1 MHSDSGI
8 GCCNDGDWFTG
19 SACNSA
25 SVTIFSLPGLAIDV
39 ELSVRLVLMKVLHLW
54 AVINTR
60 SAVLWFVHSGGFTV
74 WSRENHTATSNDVVP
89 PVHSGDAKCV
99 GTKIVLQTSC
109 SISVLG
115 C

>member
-8 GCCNDGDWFTG
+8 GCCNDGDRANSVDKNEIKLTG

-39 ELSVRLVLMKVLHLW
+39 ELSVRLVLMKVLW

-60 SAVLWFVHSGGFTV
+60 SAVLWFVAAASQCGAEGITQPRAMMLCRP
-74 WSRENHTATSNDVVP
+74 STAETQN
-89 PVHSGDAKCV
+89 
-99 GTKIVLQTSC
+99 
-109 SISVLG
+109 VLG
-115 C
+115 PN